1 VASTCVGVDIGS
13 SAIKAV
19 VLDVGR
25 RGTRLVNFGIEYLP
39 PQAIVDGALMDRAAV
54 VEALERLKSA
64 LAIGNRPVATAI
76 AGHSVIVKK
85 IQMAPMSRDALSER
99 IPGEAEQHIPFKRDE
114 VDIDYQV
121 VTPKDDGRNDDR
133 TGNKSGGKTGNKN
146 AGGPMEVILV
156 AAKKE
161 MIADYAQ
168 VLRDAKLQPVVMDV
182 AAFSVQNAFEAAYA
196 DVNLPGAVALVH
208 LGSAIT
214 HVNVVSGGVSV
225 FVRDVTVGGAAFTEE
240 LQRRL
245 HVSYDEAEQLKVA
258 ATDPEAVRPP
268 PAGFEA
274 IMQEVADST
283 ATKVQ
288 RSLDFFLASSPDLK
302 LARVLLSGGTSKVA
316 ALAHE
321 FEQRAKVPV
330 EAMDPFRR
338 VTVDEAKL
346 DPAFVSKH
354 AGEAAVAVGLALR
367 RPGDGGDA

>member
-1 VASTCVGVDIGS
+1 VASSCVGLDIGS
-13 SAIKAV
+13 SSIKAV
-19 VLDVGR
+19 ILDVGR
-25 RGTRLVNFGIEYLP
+25 RGTRLVQFGIEYLP

-54 VEALERLKSA
+54 VEALERLKVA
-64 LAIGNRPVATAI
+64 LGIGNRPVATAI

-85 IQMAPMSRDALSER
+85 IQVAPMSRDALAER
-99 IPGEAEQHIPFKRDE
+99 IPSEAEQHIPFKRDE

-121 VTPKDDGRNDDR
+121 VTPKD
-133 TGNKSGGKTGNKN
+133 GNKN
-146 AGGPMEVILV
+146 AAGAMEVILV
-156 AAKKE
+156 AAKKD

-168 VLRDAKLQPVVMDV
+168 VLRDAKLQPVIMDV
-182 AAFSVQNAFEAAYA
+182 AAFSVQNAFEMAYA
-196 DVNLPGAVALVH
+196 DVKMPGAVALVH

-214 HVNVVSGGVSV
+214 HVNVISGGVSV

-258 ATDPEAVRPP
+258 AGDPDSVRPP
-268 PAGFEA
+268 PPGFAEA
-274 IMQEVADST
+274 MKEVAEST

-288 RSLDFFLASSPDLK
+288 RSLDFFLASAPDVHLS
-302 LARVLLSGGTSKVA
+302 RVMLSGGASKVA

-330 EAMDPFRR
+330 EALDPFRK
-338 VTVDEAKL
+338 TAVDAAKL
-346 DPAFVSKH
+346 DPGFVKKH

>member
-1 VASTCVGVDIGS
+1 VARSCVGLDIGS

-25 RGTRLVNFGIEYLP
+25 RGSRLVHFGIEYLP

-54 VEALERLKSA
+54 VEALERLKIA
-64 LAIGNRPVATAI
+64 LGIGNRPVATAI

-85 IQMAPMSRDALSER
+85 IQVAAMSRDALAER

-121 VTPKDDGRNDDR
+121 VTPRD
-133 TGNKSGGKTGNKN
+133 GNKG

-168 VLRDAKLQPVVMDV
+168 VIRDAKLQPVIMDV

-196 DVNLPGAVALVH
+196 DVKQTGAVALVH

-245 HVSYDEAEQLKVA
+245 HVSHEEAEQLKLA
-258 ATDPEAVRPP
+258 ATDPEVVRPP

-302 LARVLLSGGTSKVA
+302 LARVLLSGGSSKVA

-330 EAMDPFRR
+330 EAMDPFRNI
-338 VTVDEAKL
+338 TVDSAKL
-346 DPAFVSKH
+346 DPAFVKRH
-354 AGEAAVAVGLALR
+354 AAEAAVSVGLALR

>member
-1 VASTCVGVDIGS
+1 MASSCVGLDIGS

-25 RGTRLVNFGIEYLP
+25 RGTRLVHFGIEYLP

-64 LAIGNRPVATAI
+64 LGLGKRPVATAI

-85 IQMAPMSRDALSER
+85 IQMASMSREALAER

-121 VTPKDDGRNDDR
+121 VTSRQPGKDDA
-133 TGNKSGGKTGNKN
+133 KA
-146 AGGPMEVILV
+146 AGGTMELILV

-161 MIADYAQ
+161 MIADYTQ
-168 VLRDAKLQPVVMDV
+168 VLRDAKLQPAIMDV

-196 DVNLPGAVALVH
+196 DVKMPGAVALVH

-245 HVSYDEAEQLKVA
+245 HVSHDEAEQMKVA
-258 ATDPEAVRPP
+258 ATDPDAVRPP
-268 PAGFEA
+268 PAGFNEV
-274 IMQEVADST
+274 MREVADGT

-288 RSLDFFLASSPDLK
+288 RSLDFFLASAPDVK
-302 LARVLLSGGTSKVA
+302 LSRVLLSGGSSKVA

-330 EAMDPFRR
+330 EAMDPFRNI
-338 VTVDEAKL
+338 VVDDSKL
-346 DPAFVSKH
+346 DPAFVKKH
-354 AGEAAVAVGLALR
+354 AGEAAVSVGLALR

>member
-1 VASTCVGVDIGS
+1 VASPCVGVDIGS

-85 IQMAPMSRDALSER
+85 IQVAPMTRDALSER
-99 IPGEAEQHIPFKRDE
+99 IPSEAEQHIPFKRDE

-121 VTPKDDGRNDDR
+121 VTTKDGKDG
-133 TGNKSGGKTGNKN
+133 KN

-196 DVNLPGAVALVH
+196 DVKMPGAVALVH

-268 PAGFEA
+268 PAGFDA
-274 IMQEVADST
+274 VMQEVADST

-330 EAMDPFRR
+330 EAMDPFRK
-338 VTVDEAKL
+338 VTIDADKL

-354 AGEAAVAVGLALR
+354 AAEAAVAVGLALR

>member
-1 VASTCVGVDIGS
+1 MASPCVGLDIGS

-25 RGTRLVNFGIEYLP
+25 RGTRLVHFGIEYLP
-39 PQAIVDGALMDRAAV
+39 QQAIVDGALMDRAAV
-54 VEALERLKSA
+54 VEALERLKGA
-64 LAIGNRPVATAI
+64 LGIGNRPVATAI

-85 IQMAPMSRDALSER
+85 IQIAPMAREALAER

-121 VTPKDDGRNDDR
+121 VTPK
-133 TGNKSGGKTGNKN
+133 N
-146 AGGPMEVILV
+146 AAGAMEVILV
-156 AAKKE
+156 AAKKD

-168 VLRDAKLQPVVMDV
+168 VIREAKLQPVIMDV

-196 DVNLPGAVALVH
+196 DVKMPGAVALVH

-245 HVSYDEAEQLKVA
+245 HISHDEAEQLKVA
-258 ATDPEAVRPP
+258 AADPDAVRPP
-268 PAGFEA
+268 PPGFNEV
-274 IMQEVADST
+274 MQEVSEST

-288 RSLDFFLASSPDLK
+288 RSLDFFLASSPDIK
-302 LARVLLSGGTSKVA
+302 LARVLLSGGSSKVS

-330 EAMDPFRR
+330 EAMDPFRKI
-338 VTVDEAKL
+338 TVDAAKL
-346 DPAFVSKH
+346 DPAFVRKH
-354 AGEAAVAVGLALR
+354 AGEAAVSVGLALR
-367 RPGDGGDA
+367 RPGDGGGGDA

>member
-1 VASTCVGVDIGS
+1 VASSCVGLDIGS

-54 VEALERLKSA
+54 VEALERLKGA
-64 LAIGNRPVATAI
+64 LSIGNRPVATAI

-85 IQMAPMSRDALSER
+85 IQVGAMSRDALSER
-99 IPGEAEQHIPFKRDE
+99 IPSEAEQHIPFKRDE

-121 VTPKDDGRNDDR
+121 VTPKD
-133 TGNKSGGKTGNKN
+133 GNKN

-168 VLRDAKLQPVVMDV
+168 VIRDAKLQPVIMDV
-182 AAFSVQNAFEAAYA
+182 AAFSVQNAYEAAYA
-196 DVNLPGAVALVH
+196 DVNPAGAVALVH
-208 LGSAIT
+208 LGAAIT

-258 ATDPEAVRPP
+258 ATDAEAVRPP
-268 PAGFEA
+268 PAGFDA
-274 IMQEVADST
+274 IMQEVADGT

-288 RSLDFFLASSPDLK
+288 RSLDFFLASSPDIK
-302 LARVLLSGGTSKVA
+302 LVRVMLSGGTSKVA
-316 ALAHE
+316 ALARE

-330 EAMDPFRR
+330 EAMDPFRKITIDAAR
-338 VTVDEAKL
+338 L
-346 DPAFVSKH
+346 DPAFVAKH
-354 AGEAAVAVGLALR
+354 ASEAAVSVGLALR
-367 RPGDGGDA
+367 RPGDGNGGGDA

>member
-1 VASTCVGVDIGS
+1 MASPCVGLDIGS

-19 VLDVGR
+19 ILDVGR
-25 RGTRLVNFGIEYLP
+25 RGTRLVQFGIEYLP

-54 VEALERLKSA
+54 VEALDRLKSA
-64 LAIGNRPVATAI
+64 LGIGKRPVAAAI

-85 IQMAPMSRDALSER
+85 IQVASMSRDALAER

-121 VTPKDDGRNDDR
+121 VGPRDAGKT
-133 TGNKSGGKTGNKN
+133 SGGT
-146 AGGPMEVILV
+146 MEVILV

-168 VLRDAKLQPVVMDV
+168 VIRDAKLQPVIMDV

-196 DVNLPGAVALVH
+196 DVKQTGAVALVH

-214 HVNVVSGGVSV
+214 HVNVISSGVSV

-245 HVSYDEAEQLKVA
+245 HVSHDEAEQLKVA
-258 ATDPEAVRPP
+258 ATDPESVRPLP
-268 PAGFEA
+268 PGFDEV
-274 IMQEVADST
+274 MKEVADST

-288 RSLDFFLASSPDLK
+288 RSLDFFLASAPDVK
-302 LARVLLSGGTSKVA
+302 LSRVLLSGGSSKVA

-338 VTVDEAKL
+338 ITVDAAKL
-346 DPAFVSKH
+346 DPAFVKKH
-354 AGEAAVAVGLALR
+354 AGEAAVSVGLALR
-367 RPGDGGDA
+367 RPGDGNGGGDT

>member
-1 VASTCVGVDIGS
+1 VASSCVGLDIGS
-13 SAIKAV
+13 TAIKAV
-19 VLDVGR
+19 ILDVGR
-25 RGTRLVNFGIEYLP
+25 RGTRLVHFGIEYLP
-39 PQAIVDGALMDRAAV
+39 PQAIVDGALMDRGAV

-64 LAIGNRPVATAI
+64 LGIGNRPVATAI

-85 IQMAPMSRDALSER
+85 IQVAAMSRDALAER
-99 IPGEAEQHIPFKRDE
+99 IPSEAEQHIPFKRDE

-121 VTPKDDGRNDDR
+121 VTPMDG
-133 TGNKSGGKTGNKN
+133 KN
-146 AGGPMEVILV
+146 ATGPMEVILV
-156 AAKKE
+156 AAKKD

-168 VLRDAKLQPVVMDV
+168 VIRDAKLQPVIMDV

-196 DVNLPGAVALVH
+196 DVKLPGAVALVH

-214 HVNVVSGGVSV
+214 HVNVVSSGVSV

-258 ATDPEAVRPP
+258 AVDPEAVRPP
-268 PAGFEA
+268 PAGFDA
-274 IMQEVADST
+274 VMKEVADST

-288 RSLDFFLASSPDLK
+288 RSLDFFLASSPDVK
-302 LARVLLSGGTSKVA
+302 LARVLLSGGSSKVA

-330 EAMDPFRR
+330 EAMDPFRNI
-338 VTVDEAKL
+338 VIDSAKL
-346 DPAFVSKH
+346 DPAFVKKH
-354 AGEAAVAVGLALR
+354 AGEAAVSVGLALR
-367 RPGDGGDA
+367 RPGDGNRGGGEA